1 MKQKKKRRKVQAI
14 LMILV
19 MLMSVL
25 VLQGV
30 SGKRLLSARAAG
42 ESVTRGEWI
51 HNLVSTFDM
60 KMEEGL
66 VPDTYYPDIVGT
78 TYYSD
83 IQTAIYFGVVDL
95 EAGESFEP
103 DAAVDREFAA
113 HTLSFCMEK

>member
-19 MLMSVL
+19 MLMSVS

-66 VPDTYYPDIVGT
+66 VPV
-78 TYYSD
+78 
-83 IQTAIYFGVVDL
+83 L
-95 EAGESFEP
+95 
-103 DAAVDREFAA
+103 
-113 HTLSFCMEK
+113 K